1 MEIKL
6 LSPNA
11 KMPSKGSKQAAG
23 YDLYVPKDTIINPGR
38 NIIPIDIAIALFPGY
53 EAQIRPRSGFSAK
66 GFEGY
71 VITDNGHEETPT
83 RFDCDVL
90 LGTVDS
96 DYRGNIGVIVN
107 SHETKSFIVTAG
119 TRIAQMVIA
128 NHWSGELITV
138 NELDNT
144 ERDEGGYNSTGTR

>member
-23 YDLYVPKDTIINPGR
+23 YDLYIPKDTIINPGR

-144 ERDEGGYNSTGTR
+144 ERGEGGYNSTGTR

>member
-144 ERDEGGYNSTGTR
+144 KRGEGGYNSTGTR